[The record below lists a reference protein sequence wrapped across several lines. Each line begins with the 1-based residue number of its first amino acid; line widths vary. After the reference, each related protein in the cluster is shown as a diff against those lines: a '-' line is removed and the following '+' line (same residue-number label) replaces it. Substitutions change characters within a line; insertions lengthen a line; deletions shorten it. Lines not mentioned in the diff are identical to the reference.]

1 MRYDSHN
8 HYDEWSLMLT
18 FVYTAHKSDTEE
30 IVKAEVQAENEAA
43 AAKLLMSQGLFP
55 ISIDNKE
62 SSGFLAKSGLGNK
75 VGTKDRVIFTRQLS
89 TLINA
94 GLPLTQSL
102 RTVQDQV
109 TNKNLREIVAQVVTS
124 VEAGTALSQ
133 AFAAHPQVFNN
144 VYISLVAAG
153 EASGSLDKAL
163 ERIAYQ
169 QEKDAAILGKIR
181 SALIYPIIVLGVII
195 AVLVFMLT
203 TVLPQVGGLY
213 KDLGKDLPLLTSI
226 LIAISNFIV
235 NFWWLTILM
244 AIGVFFGVRAWVKTE
259 SGRAAADRFKLSMPL
274 FGKIFRKVY
283 MARFSRTLG
292 TMLNSGIPMLEA
304 LRIVRDS
311 INNVHVEAAVDRSMN
326 EVKGGKALSATLED
340 QETFLPLV
348 GQMIKIGEQS
358 GAIDN
363 MLDRVAT
370 YYEGEVDEEV
380 KNLSTTIEPLMMVV
394 LGVVVGGVI
403 AAILMPVYSLVGSGG
418 VDNLK

>member
-1 MRYDSHN
+1 
-8 HYDEWSLMLT
+8 MLT
-18 FVYTAHKSDTEE
+18 FVYTAHKTTTDEV
-30 IVKAEVQAENEAA
+30 VKAEVQAENERA

-55 ISIDNKE
+55 ITIESKE
-62 SSGFLAKSGLGNK
+62 EAGLLAKSGLNRR
-75 VGTKDRVIFTRQLS
+75 VSTKDRVIFTRQLS

-102 RTVQDQV
+102 RTVQEQI
-109 TNKNLREIVAQVVTS
+109 TNQALRDIVAQIVST
-124 VEAGTALSQ
+124 VEAGSSLSQ
-133 AFAAHPQVFNN
+133 AFGAHPTVFNN
-144 VYISLVAAG
+144 VYVSLVSAG

-163 ERIAYQ
+163 ERIAFQ

-181 SALIYPIIVLGVII
+181 SALVYPVIVLLVIF

-213 KDLGKDLPLLTSI
+213 KDLHQNLPLLTQI
-226 LIAISNFIV
+226 LITISNFIL
-235 NFWWLTILM
+235 NFWWLSLLVLI
-244 AIGVFFGVRAWVKTE
+244 AAVFGIRAWSKTA
-259 SGRAAADRFKLSMPL
+259 SGRSTLDNFKLHMPL

-311 INNVHVEAAVDRSMN
+311 VNNVHVERDIDEAMSA
-326 EVKGGKALSATLED
+326 VKGGKALSVALEH
-340 QETFLPLV
+340 ESTFLSLV
-348 GQMIKIGEQS
+348 PQMVKIGEQS
-358 GAIDN
+358 GAIDG

-370 YYEGEVDEEV
+370 YFEAEVDEEV
-380 KNLSTTIEPLMMVV
+380 KNLSTTIEPLLMVV

-403 AAILMPVYSLVGSGG
+403 AAILLPVYSLVGSGG
-418 VDNLK
+418 VNNLH